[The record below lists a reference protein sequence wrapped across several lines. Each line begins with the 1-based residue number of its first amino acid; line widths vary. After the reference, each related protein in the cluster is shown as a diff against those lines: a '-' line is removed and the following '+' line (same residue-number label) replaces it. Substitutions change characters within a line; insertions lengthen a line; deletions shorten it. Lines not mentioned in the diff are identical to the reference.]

1 MQETLAEIYEAVD
14 QVIRRGG
21 YLNIVLSAEFKH
33 RAEVHFV
40 VKGTVEHYFEL
51 KSSIEALAPKKVK
64 PALVSLLL
72 PALFMLKYSDI
83 PRFAV
88 TSGAVEFAGKRF
100 GAGVKGFVNAVLKN
114 VDKIPPLT
122 GKKEL
127 EARLNAP
134 YFLVEALEKDGFDA
148 EKILRPE
155 KSRLVHFRLGKKGS
169 PKDLEGLGALESS
182 EAGGWF
188 SEPDKKLSAL
198 NSEGKISFISPSSM
212 ECVNAFG
219 NIAGKSF
226 LDVAA
231 APGGKS
237 VYASDKGAAV
247 TAGDIHPHRVEL
259 IKSYARRTGAKINAL
274 TNDATIFRSDWE
286 GTFDCVLVDAPCMGL
301 GVVGARP
308 DVTLNRSPSD
318 IETISRLQKGILSV
332 SSRYVK
338 PGGKLVYSTCSLLKA
353 ESSAIISDFVQNND
367 EFRILNYKNN
377 CEFGRYI
384 MPDDRWDGF
393 FVSVTERR

>member
-1 MQETLAEIYEAVD
+1 MQETFAEIYEAVD

-51 KSSIEALAPKKVK
+51 KFLIEALAPKKVK

-114 VDKIPPLT
+114 VDKIPPFT

-188 SEPDKKLSAL
+188 SEPDKRLSAL

-259 IKSYARRTGAKINAL
+259 IKSYARRTGARINAL

-286 GTFDCVLVDAPCMGL
+286 GAFDCVLVDAPCMGL

-318 IETISRLQKGILSV
+318 IGTISRLQKSCSIFSFSV
-332 SSRYVK
+332 
-338 PGGKLVYSTCSLLKA
+338 
-353 ESSAIISDFVQNND
+353 
-367 EFRILNYKNN
+367 
-377 CEFGRYI
+377 
-384 MPDDRWDGF
+384 
-393 FVSVTERR
+393 

>member
-1 MQETLAEIYEAVD
+1 MQETFAEIYEAVD

-51 KSSIEALAPKKVK
+51 KFLIEALAPKKVK

-122 GKKEL
+122 GKKEI

-188 SEPDKKLSAL
+188 SEPDKRLSAL

-286 GTFDCVLVDAPCMGL
+286 GAFDCVLVDAPCMGL

-318 IETISRLQKGILSV
+318 IGTISRLQKSILSV

-353 ESSAIISDFVQNND
+353 ESSAIISDF
-367 EFRILNYKNN
+367 
-377 CEFGRYI
+377 GYI